1 MALVDLTQTYRDGMF
16 SQKLFPPV
24 RVTRC
29 IKIEESRVNVTC
41 LDVCVHHGTHID
53 APRHF
58 VPDGRTVD
66 ELALE
71 EVSGRAV
78 ALSVQREAG
87 EAITIAD
94 LEDQPRS
101 VEAGDMIFIHSGWGA
116 YFHAD
121 PERYSVHPYLAED
134 AVDWLRER
142 EVKMLAVDFPSPDMP
157 EPLREPGFNWPV
169 HHGLLEAGILIAE
182 HVANLDQVAGH
193 RFRAFA
199 FPLPIAGSDGS
210 PVRMVAE
217 VDEEEMES

>member
-1 MALVDLTQTYRDGMF
+1 MALVDLTQIYRDGMF

-29 IKIEESRVNVTC
+29 IKIEESRLNVTC
-41 LDVCVHHGTHID
+41 LDVCAHHGTHID

-58 VPDGRTVD
+58 VPDGRPVE
-66 ELALE
+66 ELELE

-78 ALSVQREAG
+78 ALSVQRPGG
-87 EAITIAD
+87 EAITVED

-101 VEAGDMIFIHSGWGA
+101 VEAGDIVFIHSGWGA
-116 YFHAD
+116 LFHAD
-121 PERYSVHPYLAED
+121 RERYSVHPYLSDEATE
-134 AVDWLRER
+134 WLLER
-142 EVKMLAVDFPSPDMP
+142 EVKMVAVDFPSPDMP
-157 EPLREPGFNWPV
+157 EPVRKPGFNWPV
-169 HHGLLEAGILIAE
+169 HHRLLEGGILIAE
-182 HVANLDQVAGH
+182 HVANLDRVAGH

-217 VDEEEMES
+217 MD

>member
-16 SQKLFPPV
+16 AQRLFPPV

-29 IKIEESRVNVTC
+29 VKIEERRVNVTC

-58 VPDGRTVD
+58 VADGRTVAD
-66 ELALE
+66 LQLE

-78 ALSVQREAG
+78 ALAVQRAGG
-87 EAITIAD
+87 EAITVDD

-101 VEAGDMIFIHSGWGA
+101 VEAGDMVFIHSGWGPH
-116 YFHAD
+116 FHAD
-121 PERYSVHPYLAED
+121 PERYGVHPYLSDD
-134 AVDWLRER
+134 AAAWLKARR
-142 EVKMLAVDFPSPDMP
+142 VKMLAVDFPSPDMP
-157 EPLREPGFNWPV
+157 EPVRPEGFNWPV
-169 HHGLLEAGILIAE
+169 HHALLEAGILIAE
-182 HVANLDQVAGH
+182 HVANLDRVAGH

-199 FPLPIAGSDGS
+199 FPLPIEGADGS

-217 VDEEEMES
+217 VDEEEMEL